1 MSSRTTATTVVEIA
15 NTGPLKA
22 IERHLYW
29 ISMIAKLILTL
40 LVLDII
46 LRIPTGGDNLI

>member
-1 MSSRTTATTVVEIA
+1 MSSRTTATVVEIA